1 MKLLIQRFLKN
12 AHGATAI
19 EYSLILALIMLALI
33 SGMGNFTNSVGVKYN
48 LITTAFTNA
57 R

>member
-19 EYSLILALIMLALI
+19 EYSLILALIMLAII
-33 SGMGNFTNSVGVKYN
+33 SGVGNFTNSVGVKYN
-48 LITTAFTNA
+48 LLTSTFASA